1 MSHGI
6 RLIVTITALV
16 FASSFVAE
24 SQGYVSLIELADFN
38 DVVHPAF
45 KSSTAGLAQDEHVAT
60 KTTTTM
66 AQSIPSEAPPAAPLD
81 GLNAPQKP
89 AANRETTGDGA
100 TDEVHSAPQPPHK
113 LQAFFDRIDEAKRP
127 GGRPVHVVQLG
138 DSEIASDAVTMTA
151 RELAASKYGDGG
163 PGFVLAMK
171 PWPSYSRSKILHSK
185 PEKFRVRSFP
195 RREIK
200 DGHYGPGGVGF
211 EPRGGYSRFIS
222 LRSEIVGKPC
232 VVTFHYLQQPKGSK
246 VSIVAGGNV
255 VAEVSTEG
263 TKSASQHLVELASCS
278 KSLGFRMMGGGRL
291 RVFGWQVHTKS
302 GGMSWTSIGVNGAR
316 YSHLNNYA
324 DGTFAQSLQA
334 IKPDLLIFGFGLN
347 VTSYPHGLNK
357 NYEARIQTVFD
368 GLKPLITKTL
378 CILLGHYP
386 VAAKLTGR
394 WGVSPTLYKVLEIQ
408 KRQAKRH
415 GCVFVD
421 RFTRLGGAKV
431 LSKWRRGRPRILSAD
446 NVHLTR
452 EGSRQMG
459 EFIFKYLTV
468 EYEKS
473 AAQTDK

>member
-6 RLIVTITALV
+6 RLIVAITALV

-24 SQGYVSLIELADFN
+24 SQGYVSLIESSDFN
-38 DVVHPAF
+38 RVLHPLLTG
-45 KSSTAGLAQDEHVAT
+45 SNAGVANADHVAT

-66 AQSIPSEAPPAAPLD
+66 AQSVAVEHPPVPSSIP
-81 GLNAPQKP
+81 
-89 AANRETTGDGA
+89 
-100 TDEVHSAPQPPHK
+100 VHSPDRADTAEKGLSDDAADESPSVRELPHK
-113 LQAFFDRIDEAKRP
+113 LQAFFDRVDAAQRSVGP
-127 GGRPVHVVQLG
+127 PVHVVQLG
-138 DSEIASDAVTMTA
+138 DSEVASDAVTMTA
-151 RELAASKYGDGG
+151 RDLAAAKYGDGG

-211 EPRGGYSRFIS
+211 EPKGGYSRFMS
-222 LRSEIVGKPC
+222 LRSDIVGKPC
-232 VVTFHYLQQPKGSK
+232 VVTFHYLQQPKGGK
-246 VSIVAGGNV
+246 VSLVAGRNV

-263 TKSASQHLVELASCS
+263 AKLANQHPVDLAACP

-291 RVFGWQVHTKS
+291 RVFGWQIHTKL

-324 DGTFAQSLQA
+324 DGAFAKSLGA

-357 NYEARIQTVFD
+357 NYESRMQHVFE
-368 GLKPLITKTL
+368 GLKPLIAKIP
-378 CILLGHYP
+378 CVILGPYP
-386 VAAKLTGR
+386 VAAKLKGR
-394 WGVSPTLYKVLEIQ
+394 WAVSPTLYKVLEIQ
-408 KRQAKRH
+408 KRQADRH

-421 RFTRLGGAKV
+421 RFTRLGGADV

-473 AAQTDK
+473 AARSDK